1 MIMTEIKYIQIQD
14 PEKGKCKVFSSVP
27 EMGWKY
33 KKQKMWIPVWFSI
46 ICIAKWGHVSYHLT
60 EYKFTEKNYYV
71 QKNLPQT
78 FGELQVKIDN
88 TWGD

>member
-33 KKQKMWIPVWFSI
+33 KK
-46 ICIAKWGHVSYHLT
+46 T
-60 EYKFTEKNYYV
+60 EDV
-71 QKNLPQT
+71 DSSL
-78 FGELQVKIDN
+78 V
-88 TWGD
+88 